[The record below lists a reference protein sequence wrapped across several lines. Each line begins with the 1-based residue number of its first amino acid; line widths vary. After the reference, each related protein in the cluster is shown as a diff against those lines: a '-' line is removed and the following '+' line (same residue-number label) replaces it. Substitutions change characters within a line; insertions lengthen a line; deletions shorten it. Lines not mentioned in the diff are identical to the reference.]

1 MARVL
6 VFDSPFDLPTVYL
19 ASAMDKIAVGASNLG
34 AQVVQIRGASANIGT
49 LFEVLQSFRPE
60 YVFIGGHGSS
70 NLITTTNL
78 EPLLVACQ
86 NDEIMA
92 GLQSYFISCLSGIA
106 LVPSVV
112 RKGGLSSAGFTE
124 EYAWVITPPYD
135 PSQDPTWRPFERL
148 IVEPALEAVRG
159 GGARGWYNKLQAVAM
174 EEERIWGQSTE
185 PIASQVL
192 MFLRQD
198 KRAATF
204 TGAGGGEGGG
214 ILPLVLLGALLMG

>member
-1 MARVL
+1 M
-6 VFDSPFDLPTVYL
+6 YL
-19 ASAMDKIAVGASNLG
+19 ASAMDKIAVGARNLG
-34 AQVVQIRGASANIGT
+34 AQVIQIRGASANIGT
-49 LFEVLQSFRPE
+49 LFEVLQNFKPE
-60 YVFIGGHGSS
+60 FVFIGGHGSS

-124 EYAWVITPPYD
+124 EYAWVISPPFV
-135 PSQDPTWRPFERL
+135 PEQDPTWRPFERL
-148 IVEPALEAVRG
+148 IVEPALEAIRG
-159 GGARGWYNKLQAVAM
+159 GGARGWYNRLQAVAG
-174 EEERIWGQSTE
+174 EEERRWGESTE

-192 MFLRQD
+192 LFLRQD

-204 TGAGGGEGGG
+204 TGEGGVG
-214 ILPLVLLGALLMG
+214 GVSLFPLVLLYALAKG